1 MLLAASTFQSHL
13 YSVLLPLRVQDIGIV
28 FLQQNHINA
37 FFCKSLLEL
46 TFWEKEEE
54 ENFVFLSDQKTDSDR
69 NANVHCQ
76 MMDDEPLF
84 KNEVCTQAHW
94 GRSFFLCYASI
105 SSIYS
110 WLTSSYAVR
119 FTSFTFSW
127 SNTCLTSGG
136 HPSFQAVCCTTLLL
150 SNSTTSRLSRQV
162 PSVTSYLYDFTFFK
176 CSIFFLHYWN
186 KNLSHCPAWICLL
199 VLAWVQF
206 QCMHFCT
213 LHLLLVMWHAE
224 RNLNF
229 CQKIIPQKHVS
240 FPRTCS

>member
-1 MLLAASTFQSHL
+1 MQMFTVRWWMMSHC
-13 YSVLLPLRVQDIGIV
+13 LRMKFVHKLTEEDLSSCV
-28 FLQQNHINA
+28 THR
-37 FFCKSLLEL
+37 SLLYIRDL
-46 TFWEKEEE
+46 RLPM
-54 ENFVFLSDQKTDSDR
+54 LSDSLHSHFPGLIP
-69 NANVHCQ
+69 V
-76 MMDDEPLF
+76 
-84 KNEVCTQAHW
+84 
-94 GRSFFLCYASI
+94 
-105 SSIYS
+105 
-110 WLTSSYAVR
+110 WL
-119 FTSFTFSW
+119 
-127 SNTCLTSGG
+127 LGG

-150 SNSTTSRLSRQV
+150 SNSTTSRLSSQV

-206 QCMHFCT
+206 HCMHFCT

-224 RNLNF
+224 RNLNL